1 MRWIR
6 CLYRYSGDNRVAGCA
21 WDGRGLG
28 TGLMRL
34 QLDISADLLVS
45 LKSLEDQ
52 EQDGVIISMI
62 RALYHQF
69 FTE

>member
-1 MRWIR
+1 
-6 CLYRYSGDNRVAGCA
+6 
-21 WDGRGLG
+21 
-28 TGLMRL
+28 MRL